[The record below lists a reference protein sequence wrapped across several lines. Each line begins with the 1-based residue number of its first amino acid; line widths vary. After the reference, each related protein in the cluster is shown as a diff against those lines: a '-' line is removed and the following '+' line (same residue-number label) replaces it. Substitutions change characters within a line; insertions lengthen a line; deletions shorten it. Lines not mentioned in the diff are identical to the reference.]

1 MIINKNKYGAIV
13 EARMGS
19 TRLPG
24 KVLMKF
30 NKIPAIRY
38 LVERLKYVT
47 ELDDIIVATTIN
59 KKDDQLVKYLNK
71 FNIKYFR
78 GSEENVLQR
87 VLNAAKKYDIQNI
100 VQVTGDCPLIDPN
113 IVSQT
118 INVFKNNKSKYV
130 SNSTIRTYPDG
141 MDVAVFSTKDL
152 QKVSKLTKNK
162 DDLEHVTLYFKNNP
176 NKFSQINLMAPSKHH
191 IPELGL
197 TLDEINDYKLI
208 NIIITKLH
216 KSKKAF
222 SLDEILSFL
231 KTNKKYIKINKNV
244 KRKVV
249 KLK

>member
-1 MIINKNKYGAIV
+1 MIKNRNKYGAII

-19 TRLPG
+19 SRLPG

-30 NKIPAIRY
+30 NKVPAIRY

-59 KKDDQLVKYLNK
+59 KKDDQLVKYLSK

-87 VLNAAKKYDIQNI
+87 VLIAAKKYDIKNI
-100 VQVTGDCPLIDPN
+100 VQVTGDCPLIDPTL
-113 IVSQT
+113 VSQT
-118 INVFKNNKSKYV
+118 INVFKNNKNKYV
-130 SNSTIRTYPDG
+130 SNSTIRSYPDG

-162 DDLEHVTLYFKNNP
+162 EDLEHVTLYFKNNP

-191 IPELGL
+191 MPELGL

-208 NIIITKLH
+208 NTIISRLH
-216 KSKKAF
+216 SKKKAF
-222 SLDEILSFL
+222 SLDDILTFL
-231 KTNKKYIKINKNV
+231 MTNKKYLKINENV

-249 KLK
+249 KVK